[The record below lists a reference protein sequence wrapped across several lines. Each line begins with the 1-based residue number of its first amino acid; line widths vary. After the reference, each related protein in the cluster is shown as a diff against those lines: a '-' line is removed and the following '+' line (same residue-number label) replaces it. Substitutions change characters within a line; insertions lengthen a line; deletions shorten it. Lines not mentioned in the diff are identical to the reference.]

1 MRFSHHTPMKFAL
14 VLLSAL
20 FAAGVVHAEEKKPAE
35 RLLEISGFEQLGG
48 DTAVTMVKPMIDSF
62 RKQGM
67 PEQGL
72 VELEQ
77 TMKAFFT
84 RVMTDPE
91 LKSEMVKLYEARFTK
106 QEIEQ
111 LLAFYETPLG
121 RKSLKEL
128 PQLMQEGALI
138 GQKVAQKHAPEL
150 EKQIRAI
157 VEKHKPAAAPED
169 E

>member
-1 MRFSHHTPMKFAL
+1 MKFSHQTPMKFAL

-48 DTAVTMVKPMIDSF
+48 DTALTMVKPVIDSF
-62 RKQGM
+62 RAQGI
-67 PEQGL
+67 PEPGL
-72 VELEQ
+72 AELEQ
-77 TMKAFFT
+77 AMKAFFT
-84 RVMTDPE
+84 RVMKDPE
-91 LKSEMVKLYEARFTK
+91 IKSETVKLYESKFTK
-106 QEIEQ
+106 QELEQ

-128 PQLMQEGALI
+128 PQLMQDGALI
-138 GQKVAQKHAPEL
+138 GQKVAQKHTPEL

-157 VEKHKPAAAPED
+157 VEKYKPAAAPEG